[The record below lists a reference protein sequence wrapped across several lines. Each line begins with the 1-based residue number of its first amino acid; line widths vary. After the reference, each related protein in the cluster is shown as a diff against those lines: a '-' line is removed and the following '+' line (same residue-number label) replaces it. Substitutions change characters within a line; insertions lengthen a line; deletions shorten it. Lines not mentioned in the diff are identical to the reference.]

1 MFKVK
6 ILQIFDSFL
15 VNTVGPYY
23 RRVGKKFILS
33 GNDALA
39 GEASDDRLVQCLRRV
54 NANGHNP

>member
-23 RRVGKKFILS
+23 RRVGKRLILS
-33 GNDALA
+33 GNEALA
-39 GEASDDRLVQCLRRV
+39 GEASDDRLV
-54 NANGHNP
+54 